1 MFKLGQKDFM
11 VYMSSVITRLRKM
24 ERMGTLHVYR
34 STLNRIVDFMGDH
47 SLSLRKSI
55 LCGFRPFRVISRDA
69 G

>member
-34 STLNRIVDFMGDH
+34 STLNRIVDFMGDR
-47 SLSLRKSI
+47 SLSLEEI
-55 LCGFRPFRVISRDA
+55 NPL
-69 G
+69 